1 MAALLTLVVSIKIL
15 PLLVSFCIYLLNQS
29 VLHEGLSVVLLNSI
43 SVKFIRGYQSAKP
56 HRKPTVVGV
65 VVLLLEGLVKQ
76 LWSCPD
82 GQLT

>member
-43 SVKFIRGYQSAKP
+43 SVKFI
-56 HRKPTVVGV
+56 
-65 VVLLLEGLVKQ
+65 
-76 LWSCPD
+76 
-82 GQLT
+82 